1 MNNIKKMCAS
11 KAIKM
16 GAKMRFSVHHN
27 LLLMT
32 FILILFT
39 GCATFNAQKVG
50 PTTMMKA
57 QEEIFEDQLLDVG
70 IPVFESDK
78 ITEDQAKKE
87 HTSQEIRKAEHHFM
101 PYHLKSTI
109 QQSSY
114 WGAVRVLPGKTESID
129 VLVKGKVLESNGAH
143 LILQIDVTDATR
155 KTWFS
160 KKYKSEASLAFYSG
174 NRAGEKDAYQ
184 DLYNTIS
191 NDIATYL
198 KKLPPEEIK
207 KIRTVSKLKFAQD
220 FAPSVYNGYLTT
232 DKKDLIA
239 VNRLPADED
248 TIMTRLLKIRERE
261 YMYVDTLNEYYQ
273 EYYANM
279 WSSYENWRELNY
291 EEIKAIKKIER
302 SALNQ
307 KLVGML
313 LLAGAIALNAGEVNN
328 TGALQMGMILIGGQ
342 VIVNGFNV
350 TKEAEIHSAA
360 IKELSESFGSEMRPI
375 VMEFEGK
382 QYELTGT
389 AEEQFKHWRELLRQI
404 YITETG
410 FDPDISSE
418 NSEKIT
424 SEDSE

>member
-1 MNNIKKMCAS
+1 MNNIKKMFAN
-11 KAIKM
+11 KM
-16 GAKMRFSVHHN
+16 GAKMKYSVHHN
-27 LLLMT
+27 FILLT

-50 PTTMMKA
+50 PTTIMKA
-57 QEEIFEDQLLDVG
+57 QEEIIEDQLLDVG
-70 IPVFESDK
+70 ILVFESDK
-78 ITEDQAKKE
+78 FTEEQAKEE

-101 PYHLKSTI
+101 PYHLKNTL

-114 WGAVRVLPGKTESID
+114 WGAVRVLPGQTESID
-129 VLVKGKVLESNGAH
+129 VLLKGKILESNGEQ
-143 LILQIDVTDATR
+143 LILQIDVMDATR
-155 KTWFS
+155 KKWFS

-174 NRAGEKDAYQ
+174 NQVGEKDAYQ

-198 KKLPPEEIK
+198 MKLPPEEINN
-207 KIRTVSKLKFAQD
+207 IRTVSKLKFAQD
-220 FAPSVYNGYLTT
+220 FAPAVYDGYLTE
-232 DKKDLIA
+232 DKKNLIT

-279 WSSYENWRELNY
+279 WPSYENWRELNY

-307 KLVGML
+307 KLIGAL
-313 LLAGAIALNAGEVNN
+313 LVAGAIALNAGEVKN

-360 IKELSESFGSEMRPI
+360 IKELSESFGSEMQPI

-382 QYELTGT
+382 QYELTGS

-410 FDPDISSE
+410 FDLDISLE
-418 NSEKIT
+418 DNEKTT
-424 SEDSE
+424 SEDPE